1 MNSMREKWAEEI
13 KNCTTKNWPEN
24 AHHDHYSTEL
34 GWEFLGK
41 DDKCDYYVS
50 HKHKFLSI
58 VYGSEDWEYISPD
71 YNILMTGGA
80 RGMICEVMQEYPY
93 SKLRALIEESSNE

>member
-1 MNSMREKWAEEI
+1 MNSMRDKWAEEI
-13 KNCTTKNWPEN
+13 AACTTKNWPEN

-34 GWEFLGK
+34 GWKFLGK

-58 VYGSEDWEYISPD
+58 VYGSEDWEYKSPD
-71 YNILMTGGA
+71 YHSFLGGA
-80 RGMICEVMQEYPY
+80 YKSYPY
-93 SKLRALIEESSNE
+93 SKLKDLIEESSNE